1 MSILH
6 RVEEDVCEAFYSER
20 VRAMMKGAAWSILP
34 GKLFSAT

>member
-6 RVEEDVCEAFYSER
+6 IVKEDVCEALYSER

-34 GKLFSAT
+34 GKFFSAP